1 MTGKKIKEK
10 VKLILLNIGFI
21 LLSFLT
27 LIPILY
33 AFSISI
39 SGSNSII
46 STEFH
51 ILPKTITMDNY
62 ITILTERPFGR
73 WFVNSLLLSALTVL
87 LTMLVAVPAA
97 YVFSRMQ
104 FAGRKR
110 TLHILLVLNAFPAI
124 LSMFAIYR
132 IIKTL
137 NLLNSYMGLVFI
149 YAGSMA
155 IFVFWNMKG
164 YFDSIPEAIEDAARI
179 DGANDFRILF
189 QLVIPLTK
197 ATMAVVLLFYAVA
210 RWNDWFQA
218 SIYLR
223 ERSKYPLQLYLR
235 EILIN
240 SSTDSMTNGAATGQD
255 VLAMSESIK
264 YATVMVST
272 LPILAIYPFLQKYFV
287 KGVMIGA
294 VKE

>member
-62 ITILTERPFGR
+62 ITILTERRFGR

-97 YVFSRMQ
+97 YVFSRMR

-110 TLHILLVLNAFPAI
+110 TLYILLVLNAFPAI

-179 DGANDFRILF
+179 DGVNDRQLITKIVMPLARPSIIISSVLVVIYVWNEYIFSTVFLSGAEKNTLAVALYSLQATDYTRNWPLFSAAAILTTLPVLILF
-189 QLVIPLTK
+189 FLV
-197 ATMAVVLLFYAVA
+197 
-210 RWNDWFQA
+210 Q
-218 SIYLR
+218 
-223 ERSKYPLQLYLR
+223 KY
-235 EILIN
+235 
-240 SSTDSMTNGAATGQD
+240 
-255 VLAMSESIK
+255 
-264 YATVMVST
+264 MVSG
-272 LPILAIYPFLQKYFV
+272 LSSGGV
-287 KGVMIGA
+287 KG
-294 VKE
+294 

>member
-51 ILPKTITMDNY
+51 ILPKIITMDNY

-73 WFVNSLLLSALTVL
+73 WFVSSLLLSALTVL

-97 YVFSRMQ
+97 YVFSRMR

-110 TLHILLVLNAFPAI
+110 TLYILLVLNAFPAI

-179 DGANDFRILF
+179 DGVNDRQLITKIVMPLARPSIIISSVLVVIYVWNEYIFSTVFLSGAEKNTLAVALYSLQATDYTRNWPLFSAAAILTTLPVLILF
-189 QLVIPLTK
+189 FLV
-197 ATMAVVLLFYAVA
+197 
-210 RWNDWFQA
+210 Q
-218 SIYLR
+218 
-223 ERSKYPLQLYLR
+223 KY
-235 EILIN
+235 
-240 SSTDSMTNGAATGQD
+240 
-255 VLAMSESIK
+255 
-264 YATVMVST
+264 MVSG
-272 LPILAIYPFLQKYFV
+272 LSSGGV
-287 KGVMIGA
+287 KG
-294 VKE
+294 

>member
-51 ILPKTITMDNY
+51 ILPKIISMDNY

-73 WFVNSLLLSALTVL
+73 WFVSSLLLSALTVL

-97 YVFSRMQ
+97 YVFSRMR

-110 TLHILLVLNAFPAI
+110 TLYILLVLNAFPAI

-179 DGANDFRILF
+179 DGVNDRQLITKIVMPLARPSIIISSVLVVIYVWNEYIFSTVFLSGAEKNTLAVALYSLQATDYTRNWPLFSAAAILTTLPVLILF
-189 QLVIPLTK
+189 FLV
-197 ATMAVVLLFYAVA
+197 
-210 RWNDWFQA
+210 Q
-218 SIYLR
+218 
-223 ERSKYPLQLYLR
+223 KY
-235 EILIN
+235 
-240 SSTDSMTNGAATGQD
+240 
-255 VLAMSESIK
+255 
-264 YATVMVST
+264 MVSG
-272 LPILAIYPFLQKYFV
+272 LSSGGV
-287 KGVMIGA
+287 KG
-294 VKE
+294 

>member
-97 YVFSRMQ
+97 YVFSRMR

-110 TLHILLVLNAFPAI
+110 TLYILLVLNAFPAI

-137 NLLNSYMGLVFI
+137 NLLNSYMGLVFMTM
-149 YAGSMA
+149 AGYNPEAAIGFWQRMA
-155 IFVFWNMKG
+155 SAGAQKIPEFMSTHPSDVSRINNIKKL
-164 YFDSIPEAIEDAARI
+164 IPEAMKYYKP
-179 DGANDFRILF
+179 GQT
-189 QLVIPLTK
+189 QLPGQSQKQTPGKSSNQQPYRFEKVTK
-197 ATMAVVLLFYAVA
+197 
-210 RWNDWFQA
+210 
-218 SIYLR
+218 
-223 ERSKYPLQLYLR
+223 
-235 EILIN
+235 
-240 SSTDSMTNGAATGQD
+240 
-255 VLAMSESIK
+255 
-264 YATVMVST
+264 
-272 LPILAIYPFLQKYFV
+272 
-287 KGVMIGA
+287 
-294 VKE
+294 

>member
-1 MTGKKIKEK
+1 MKEK

-62 ITILTERPFGR
+62 ITILTERPFWR

-97 YVFSRMQ
+97 YVFSRMR

-110 TLHILLVLNAFPAI
+110 TLYILLVLNAFPAI

-179 DGANDFRILF
+179 DGVNDR
-189 QLVIPLTK
+189 QLITKIVIPL
-197 ATMAVVLLFYAVA
+197 ARPSIIISSVLVVIYVWNEYIFSTVFLSGAEKNTLAVA
-210 RWNDWFQA
+210 LYSLQA
-218 SIYLR
+218 TDYTRNWPLFSAAAILTTLPVLILFFLVQ
-223 ERSKYPLQLYLR
+223 KY
-235 EILIN
+235 
-240 SSTDSMTNGAATGQD
+240 
-255 VLAMSESIK
+255 
-264 YATVMVST
+264 MVSG
-272 LPILAIYPFLQKYFV
+272 LSSGGV
-287 KGVMIGA
+287 KG
-294 VKE
+294 

>member
-73 WFVNSLLLSALTVL
+73 WFVYSLLLSALTVL

-97 YVFSRMQ
+97 YVFSRMR

-110 TLHILLVLNAFPAI
+110 TLYILLVLNAFPAI

-179 DGANDFRILF
+179 DGVNDRQLITKIVMPLARPSIIISSVLVVIYVWNEYIFSTVFLSGAEKNTLAVALYSLQATDYTRNWPLFSAAAILTTLPVLILF
-189 QLVIPLTK
+189 FLV
-197 ATMAVVLLFYAVA
+197 
-210 RWNDWFQA
+210 Q
-218 SIYLR
+218 
-223 ERSKYPLQLYLR
+223 KY
-235 EILIN
+235 
-240 SSTDSMTNGAATGQD
+240 
-255 VLAMSESIK
+255 
-264 YATVMVST
+264 MVSG
-272 LPILAIYPFLQKYFV
+272 LSSGGV
-287 KGVMIGA
+287 KG
-294 VKE
+294 

>member
-62 ITILTERPFGR
+62 LTILMERPFGR
-73 WFVNSLLLSALTVL
+73 WLVNSLLLSALTVL

-97 YVFSRMQ
+97 YVFSRMR

-110 TLHILLVLNAFPAI
+110 TLYILLVLNAFPAI

-179 DGANDFRILF
+179 DGVNDRQLITKIVMPLARPSIIISSVLVVIYVWNEYIFSTVFLSGAEKNTLAVALYSLQATDYTRNWPLFSAAAILTTLPVLILF
-189 QLVIPLTK
+189 FLV
-197 ATMAVVLLFYAVA
+197 
-210 RWNDWFQA
+210 Q
-218 SIYLR
+218 
-223 ERSKYPLQLYLR
+223 KY
-235 EILIN
+235 
-240 SSTDSMTNGAATGQD
+240 
-255 VLAMSESIK
+255 
-264 YATVMVST
+264 MVSG
-272 LPILAIYPFLQKYFV
+272 LSSGGV
-287 KGVMIGA
+287 KG
-294 VKE
+294 

>member
-87 LTMLVAVPAA
+87 LSALTVLLTMLVAVPAA
-97 YVFSRMQ
+97 YVFSRMR

-110 TLHILLVLNAFPAI
+110 TLYILLVLNAFPAI

-132 IIKTL
+132 IITTL

-179 DGANDFRILF
+179 DGVNDRQLITKIVMPLARPSIIISSVLVVIYVWNEYIFSTVFLSGAEKNTLAVALYSLQATDYTRNWPRFSAAAILTTRPVLILF
-189 QLVIPLTK
+189 CLV
-197 ATMAVVLLFYAVA
+197 
-210 RWNDWFQA
+210 Q
-218 SIYLR
+218 
-223 ERSKYPLQLYLR
+223 KY
-235 EILIN
+235 
-240 SSTDSMTNGAATGQD
+240 
-255 VLAMSESIK
+255 
-264 YATVMVST
+264 MVSG
-272 LPILAIYPFLQKYFV
+272 LSSGGV
-287 KGVMIGA
+287 KG
-294 VKE
+294 

>member
-62 ITILTERPFGR
+62 ITILTERPFWR

-97 YVFSRMQ
+97 YVFSRMR

-110 TLHILLVLNAFPAI
+110 TLYILLVLNAFPAI

-164 YFDSIPEAIEDAARI
+164 YFDSIPEAMEDAARI
-179 DGANDFRILF
+179 DGVNDRQLITKIVMPLARPSIIISSVLVVIYVWNEYIFSTVFLSGAEKNTLAVALYSLQATDYTRNWPLFSAAAILTTLPVLILF
-189 QLVIPLTK
+189 FLV
-197 ATMAVVLLFYAVA
+197 
-210 RWNDWFQA
+210 Q
-218 SIYLR
+218 
-223 ERSKYPLQLYLR
+223 KY
-235 EILIN
+235 
-240 SSTDSMTNGAATGQD
+240 
-255 VLAMSESIK
+255 
-264 YATVMVST
+264 MVSG
-272 LPILAIYPFLQKYFV
+272 LSSGGV
-287 KGVMIGA
+287 KG
-294 VKE
+294 

>member
-62 ITILTERPFGR
+62 ITILTERPFWR

-97 YVFSRMQ
+97 YVFSRMR
-104 FAGRKR
+104 FVGRKR
-110 TLHILLVLNAFPAI
+110 TLYILLVLNAFPAI

-179 DGANDFRILF
+179 DGVNDRQLITKIVMPLARPSIIISSVLVVIYVWNEYIFSTVFLSGAEKNTLAVALYSLQATDYTRNWPLFSAAAILTTLPVLILF
-189 QLVIPLTK
+189 FLV
-197 ATMAVVLLFYAVA
+197 
-210 RWNDWFQA
+210 Q
-218 SIYLR
+218 
-223 ERSKYPLQLYLR
+223 KY
-235 EILIN
+235 
-240 SSTDSMTNGAATGQD
+240 
-255 VLAMSESIK
+255 
-264 YATVMVST
+264 MVSG
-272 LPILAIYPFLQKYFV
+272 LSSGGV
-287 KGVMIGA
+287 KG
-294 VKE
+294 

>member
-62 ITILTERPFGR
+62 ITILTERPFWR

-87 LTMLVAVPAA
+87 LTMLVAVPVA
-97 YVFSRMQ
+97 YVFSRMR

-110 TLHILLVLNAFPAI
+110 TLYILLVLNAFPAI

-179 DGANDFRILF
+179 DGVNDRQLITKIVMPLARPSIIISSVLVVIYVWNEYIFSTVFLSGAEKNTLAVALYSLQATDYTRNWPLFSAAAILTTLPVLILF
-189 QLVIPLTK
+189 FLV
-197 ATMAVVLLFYAVA
+197 
-210 RWNDWFQA
+210 Q
-218 SIYLR
+218 
-223 ERSKYPLQLYLR
+223 KY
-235 EILIN
+235 
-240 SSTDSMTNGAATGQD
+240 
-255 VLAMSESIK
+255 
-264 YATVMVST
+264 MVSG
-272 LPILAIYPFLQKYFV
+272 LSSGGV
-287 KGVMIGA
+287 KG
-294 VKE
+294 

>member
-62 ITILTERPFGR
+62 ITILTESPFGR

-97 YVFSRMQ
+97 YVFSRMR
-104 FAGRKR
+104 FVGRKR
-110 TLHILLVLNAFPAI
+110 TLYILLVLNAFPAI

-179 DGANDFRILF
+179 DGVNDRQLITKIVMPLARPSIIISSVLVVIYVWNEYIFSTVFLSGAEKNTLAVALYSLQATDYTRNWPLFSAAAILTTLPVLILF
-189 QLVIPLTK
+189 FLV
-197 ATMAVVLLFYAVA
+197 
-210 RWNDWFQA
+210 Q
-218 SIYLR
+218 
-223 ERSKYPLQLYLR
+223 KY
-235 EILIN
+235 
-240 SSTDSMTNGAATGQD
+240 
-255 VLAMSESIK
+255 
-264 YATVMVST
+264 MVSG
-272 LPILAIYPFLQKYFV
+272 LSSGGV
-287 KGVMIGA
+287 KG
-294 VKE
+294 

>member
-73 WFVNSLLLSALTVL
+73 WFVYSLLLSALTVL

-97 YVFSRMQ
+97 YVFSRMR

-110 TLHILLVLNAFPAI
+110 TLYILLVLNAFPAI

-179 DGANDFRILF
+179 DGVNDRQLITKIVMPLARPSIIISSVLVVIYVWNEYIFSTVFLSCAEKNTLAVALYSLQATDYTRNWPLFSAAAILTTLPVLILF
-189 QLVIPLTK
+189 FLV
-197 ATMAVVLLFYAVA
+197 
-210 RWNDWFQA
+210 Q
-218 SIYLR
+218 
-223 ERSKYPLQLYLR
+223 KY
-235 EILIN
+235 
-240 SSTDSMTNGAATGQD
+240 
-255 VLAMSESIK
+255 
-264 YATVMVST
+264 MVSG
-272 LPILAIYPFLQKYFV
+272 LSSGGV
-287 KGVMIGA
+287 KG
-294 VKE
+294 

>member
-62 ITILTERPFGR
+62 ITILTESPFGR

-97 YVFSRMQ
+97 YVFSRMR
-104 FAGRKR
+104 FVGRKR
-110 TLHILLVLNAFPAI
+110 TLYILLVLNAFPAI

-179 DGANDFRILF
+179 DGVNDR
-189 QLVIPLTK
+189 QLITKIVIPL
-197 ATMAVVLLFYAVA
+197 ARPSIIISSVLVVIYVWNEYIFSTVFLSGAEKNTLAVA
-210 RWNDWFQA
+210 LYSLQA
-218 SIYLR
+218 TDYTRNWPLFSAAAILTTLPVLILFFLVQ
-223 ERSKYPLQLYLR
+223 KY
-235 EILIN
+235 
-240 SSTDSMTNGAATGQD
+240 
-255 VLAMSESIK
+255 
-264 YATVMVST
+264 MVSG
-272 LPILAIYPFLQKYFV
+272 LSSGGV
-287 KGVMIGA
+287 KG
-294 VKE
+294 

>member
-62 ITILTERPFGR
+62 ITILTERPFER

-97 YVFSRMQ
+97 YVFSRMR

-179 DGANDFRILF
+179 DGVNDRQLITKIVMPLARPSIIISSVLVVIYVWNEYIFSTVFLSGAEKNTLAVALYSLQATDYTRNWPLFSAAAILTTLPVLILF
-189 QLVIPLTK
+189 FLV
-197 ATMAVVLLFYAVA
+197 
-210 RWNDWFQA
+210 Q
-218 SIYLR
+218 
-223 ERSKYPLQLYLR
+223 KY
-235 EILIN
+235 
-240 SSTDSMTNGAATGQD
+240 
-255 VLAMSESIK
+255 
-264 YATVMVST
+264 MVSG
-272 LPILAIYPFLQKYFV
+272 LSSGGV
-287 KGVMIGA
+287 KG
-294 VKE
+294 

>member
-1 MTGKKIKEK
+1 MKEK

-62 ITILTERPFGR
+62 ITILTERPFWR

-97 YVFSRMQ
+97 YVFSRMR

-110 TLHILLVLNAFPAI
+110 TLYILLVLNAFPAI

-179 DGANDFRILF
+179 DGVNDRQLITKIVMPLARPSIIISSVLVVIYVWNEYIFSTVFLSGAEKNTLAVALYSLQATDYTRNWPLFSAAAILTTLPVLILF
-189 QLVIPLTK
+189 FLV
-197 ATMAVVLLFYAVA
+197 
-210 RWNDWFQA
+210 Q
-218 SIYLR
+218 
-223 ERSKYPLQLYLR
+223 KY
-235 EILIN
+235 
-240 SSTDSMTNGAATGQD
+240 
-255 VLAMSESIK
+255 
-264 YATVMVST
+264 MVSG
-272 LPILAIYPFLQKYFV
+272 LSSGGV
-287 KGVMIGA
+287 KG
-294 VKE
+294 

>member
-73 WFVNSLLLSALTVL
+73 WFVKSLLLSALTVL

-97 YVFSRMQ
+97 YVFSRMR

-110 TLHILLVLNAFPAI
+110 TLYILLVLNAFPAI

-179 DGANDFRILF
+179 DGVNDRQLITKIVMPLARPSIIISSVLVVIYVWNEYIFSTVFLSGAEKNTLAVALYSLQATDYTRNWPLFSAAAILTTLPVLILF
-189 QLVIPLTK
+189 FLV
-197 ATMAVVLLFYAVA
+197 
-210 RWNDWFQA
+210 Q
-218 SIYLR
+218 
-223 ERSKYPLQLYLR
+223 KY
-235 EILIN
+235 
-240 SSTDSMTNGAATGQD
+240 
-255 VLAMSESIK
+255 
-264 YATVMVST
+264 MVSG
-272 LPILAIYPFLQKYFV
+272 LSSGGV
-287 KGVMIGA
+287 KG
-294 VKE
+294 

>member
-51 ILPKTITMDNY
+51 ILPKIITMDNY

-73 WFVNSLLLSALTVL
+73 WFVNSLFLSALTVL

-97 YVFSRMQ
+97 YVFSRMR
-104 FAGRKR
+104 FVGRKR
-110 TLHILLVLNAFPAI
+110 TLYILLVLNAFPAI

-179 DGANDFRILF
+179 DGVNDRQLITKIVMPLARPSIIISSVLVVIYVWNEYIFSTVFLSGAEKNTLAVALYSLQATDYTRNWPLFSAAAILTTLPVLILF
-189 QLVIPLTK
+189 FLV
-197 ATMAVVLLFYAVA
+197 
-210 RWNDWFQA
+210 Q
-218 SIYLR
+218 
-223 ERSKYPLQLYLR
+223 KY
-235 EILIN
+235 
-240 SSTDSMTNGAATGQD
+240 
-255 VLAMSESIK
+255 
-264 YATVMVST
+264 MVSG
-272 LPILAIYPFLQKYFV
+272 LPSGGV
-287 KGVMIGA
+287 KG
-294 VKE
+294 

>member
-73 WFVNSLLLSALTVL
+73 WFVSSLLLSALTVL

-97 YVFSRMQ
+97 YVFSRMR

-110 TLHILLVLNAFPAI
+110 TLYILLVLNAFPAI

-179 DGANDFRILF
+179 DGVNDRQLITKIVMPLARPSIIISSVLVVIYVWNEYIFSTVFLSGAEKNTLAVALYSLQATDYTRNWPLFSAAAILTTLPVLILF
-189 QLVIPLTK
+189 FLV
-197 ATMAVVLLFYAVA
+197 
-210 RWNDWFQA
+210 Q
-218 SIYLR
+218 
-223 ERSKYPLQLYLR
+223 KY
-235 EILIN
+235 
-240 SSTDSMTNGAATGQD
+240 
-255 VLAMSESIK
+255 
-264 YATVMVST
+264 MVSG
-272 LPILAIYPFLQKYFV
+272 LSSGGV
-287 KGVMIGA
+287 KG
-294 VKE
+294 

>member
-97 YVFSRMQ
+97 YVFSRMR
-104 FAGRKR
+104 FVGRKR
-110 TLHILLVLNAFPAI
+110 TLYILLVLNAFPAI

-137 NLLNSYMGLVFI
+137 NLLNSYMGLVF
-149 YAGSMA
+149 M
-155 IFVFWNMKG
+155 
-164 YFDSIPEAIEDAARI
+164 
-179 DGANDFRILF
+179 
-189 QLVIPLTK
+189 
-197 ATMAVVLLFYAVA
+197 TMAGYNPDVAVNFWQKMSA
-210 RWNDWFQA
+210 GKSGSTPEFMSTHPSDATRIAEIQRA
-218 SIYLR
+218 LPEIKA
-223 ERSKYPLQLYLR
+223 KYK
-235 EILIN
+235 
-240 SSTDSMTNGAATGQD
+240 TG
-255 VLAMSESIK
+255 K
-264 YATVMVST
+264 
-272 LPILAIYPFLQKYFV
+272 
-287 KGVMIGA
+287 
-294 VKE
+294 

>member
-1 MTGKKIKEK
+1 M
-10 VKLILLNIGFI
+10 LNIGFI

-97 YVFSRMQ
+97 YVFSRMR

-110 TLHILLVLNAFPAI
+110 TLYILLVLNAFPAI

-137 NLLNSYMGLVFI
+137 NLLNSYMGLVF
-149 YAGSMA
+149 M
-155 IFVFWNMKG
+155 
-164 YFDSIPEAIEDAARI
+164 
-179 DGANDFRILF
+179 
-189 QLVIPLTK
+189 
-197 ATMAVVLLFYAVA
+197 TMAGYNPDVAVNFWQKMSA
-210 RWNDWFQA
+210 GKSGSTPEFMSTHPSDATRIAEIQRA
-218 SIYLR
+218 LPEIKA
-223 ERSKYPLQLYLR
+223 KYK
-235 EILIN
+235 
-240 SSTDSMTNGAATGQD
+240 T
-255 VLAMSESIK
+255 K
-264 YATVMVST
+264 
-272 LPILAIYPFLQKYFV
+272 
-287 KGVMIGA
+287 
-294 VKE
+294 

>member
-62 ITILTERPFGR
+62 ITILTERPFER

-97 YVFSRMQ
+97 YVFSRMR
-104 FAGRKR
+104 FVGRKR
-110 TLHILLVLNAFPAI
+110 TLYILLVLNAFPAI

-179 DGANDFRILF
+179 DGVNDRQLITKIVMPLARPSIIISSVLVVIYVWNEYIFSTVFLSGAEKNTLAVALYSLQATDYTRNWPLFSAAAILTTLPVLILF
-189 QLVIPLTK
+189 FLV
-197 ATMAVVLLFYAVA
+197 
-210 RWNDWFQA
+210 Q
-218 SIYLR
+218 
-223 ERSKYPLQLYLR
+223 KY
-235 EILIN
+235 
-240 SSTDSMTNGAATGQD
+240 
-255 VLAMSESIK
+255 
-264 YATVMVST
+264 MVSG
-272 LPILAIYPFLQKYFV
+272 LSSGGV
-287 KGVMIGA
+287 KG
-294 VKE
+294 